1 MKVDKRPK
9 NIAFELGLLVLLAS
23 LWGSSYLFIKVALET
38 IPPVTLIAVR
48 VSIAALFLLL
58 VIRLKKEK
66 LPRDARSWRLLLV
79 QSFLSSIGAWT
90 LLAWGQQYVDSAL
103 ASVLNSTSPIF
114 VFFITF
120 FLTRHEP
127 TTILKFLGAS
137 LGVLGVVFIVGAD
150 VMKGIGQQ
158 GVAQFAVLF
167 SAFLYGGA
175 AVFAKKLSYL
185 SASVT
190 AASTMLWAA
199 VWLVPI
205 SLILDQPWTLA
216 PSIASIGATLMLSV
230 FGTGIAL
237 LLYFRLIGTL
247 GSLGVASQSYLR
259 SGIGVLLGVFILGE
273 EITMVVG
280 LGLATVILGVALINY
295 PKKQI
300 TNSQA

>member
-1 MKVDKRPK
+1 MKVDTRPI
-9 NIAFELGLLVLLAS
+9 NIAFELGLLILLAS
-23 LWGSSYLFIKVALET
+23 FWGSSYLFIKVALET

-48 VSIAALFLLL
+48 VSIAAFFLLL

-66 LPRDARSWRLLLV
+66 LPRDARSWRLLLI
-79 QSFLSSIGAWT
+79 QSFLNSIGAWT
-90 LLAWGQQYVDSAL
+90 LLAWGQQYVDSAQ

-150 VMKGIGQQ
+150 VMKGLGQQ

-167 SAFLYGGA
+167 SAFLYGSA

-190 AASTMLWAA
+190 AASTMVWAA

-205 SLILDQPWTLA
+205 SLVLDQPWTLA
-216 PSIASIGATLMLSV
+216 PSVASIGATLMLSV

-237 LLYFRLIGTL
+237 ILYFRLIGTL

-273 EITMVVG
+273 EITIVVG